1 MSVYPLM
8 RFYPG
13 EYSCAH
19 KRSLGKGTGDN
30 FNHGMEGLKLE
41 QNLKAA
47 FQHRRMPSSELNRC
61 IPCLLPP
68 KIQPVFVGSVI
79 IQFVFKKKQKN
90 HQPNLSLPKALSNV
104 SLYSKG
110 KS

>member
-19 KRSLGKGTGDN
+19 KRSLGKATSDN
-30 FNHGMEGLKLE
+30 FNHGIEGLKLE

-47 FQHRRMPSSELNRC
+47 FLLRRMPSPELKKPRHTV
-61 IPCLLPP
+61 PPSPASRQLLFLWTKLCHYP
-68 KIQPVFVGSVI
+68 KS
-79 IQFVFKKKQKN
+79 
-90 HQPNLSLPKALSNV
+90 LSLKKNQTTK
-104 SLYSKG
+104 SLPLPSQG
-110 KS
+110 FI